1 MLDSKMLMAGF
12 LKYLQQYYGLDYN
25 ELRQAT
31 GLSNVM
37 KVPLFQDRANPVDE
51 YDAMMALE
59 EQQMQGGMGM
69 GGMGGMGMEGMEGM
83 GMAGMGDPFGMP
95 MDQGLAADDL
105 NSMFPGPYDPV
116 RM

>member
-37 KVPLFQDRANPVDE
+37 KVPLFQDRVNPVDE
-51 YDAMMALE
+51 YDAMMTLE
-59 EQQMQGGMGM
+59 EQQMQGD
-69 GGMGGMGMEGMEGM
+69 MGMESMGME
-83 GMAGMGDPFGMP
+83 GMGDPFGMP
-95 MDQGLAADDL
+95 MDQGLAADNL